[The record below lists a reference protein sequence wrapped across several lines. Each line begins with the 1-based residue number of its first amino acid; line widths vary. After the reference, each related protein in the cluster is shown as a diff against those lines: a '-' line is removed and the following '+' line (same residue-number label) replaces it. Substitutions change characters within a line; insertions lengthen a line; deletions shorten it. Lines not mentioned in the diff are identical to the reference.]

1 MANLNSKQ
9 LKQVEASALECAI
22 TARDLGVPRDQLENC
37 FRGQYVPQPKQ
48 LEFHS
53 ACRSAD
59 LPDGADQVGFGG
71 ARGPGKSHAVFA
83 QIALDD
89 CQRCSGLKVLYIRK
103 VAKNA
108 REQFEDLRRVV
119 LRNVAHNYNRST
131 GVITFPNQSRIVIG
145 HFKNESDVD
154 QYLGLEYD
162 VIAIEEA
169 TTLSLSKYKTL
180 RDSNRTSKA
189 NWRPRIYAS
198 TNPGNIGHVWFKE
211 RFITPAR
218 KRCETSTRFIFA
230 TVDDNRFIDSGYTKK
245 LEDNTG
251 WKLRAYRFGDWD
263 IAAGQY
269 FSTWNHDA
277 HTCKPFEIPS
287 HWPMWASLDYGFT
300 HPTAVYLFT
309 ENDGMIYVTAEHL
322 AAKLLPS
329 SHAEAIHSMLARFNR
344 RVDHLETFV
353 AGADAFAQ
361 KGDANAKTIADQY
374 AEHGIELTAAAMDR
388 VSGWGECLKLLGDID
403 RKIEPRIQIFD
414 TCAKLIETIPAL
426 QHNPNRPEDVL
437 KWDVDDE
444 GSGGDDSA
452 DAWRYG
458 VMARLVE
465 PEDLPMIGG
474 SRTGLIAR

>member
-1 MANLNSKQ
+1 MASLTNKQ
-9 LKQVEASALECAI
+9 LIRLAEARLIEAAKVTGLPPDSLV
-22 TARDLGVPRDQLENC
+22 R
-37 FRGQYVPQPKQ
+37 FRAGGYCPQPKQ
-48 LEFHS
+48 LQFHA
-53 ACRSAD
+53 ACRLAD
-59 LPDGADQVGFGG
+59 SETGPDQIGFGG

-89 CQRCSGLKVLYIRK
+89 CQRCPGLKVLYIRK

-119 LRNVAHNYNRST
+119 LRSVPHNYNRST
-131 GVITFPNQSRIVIG
+131 GVITFPNGSRIVIG

-180 RDSNRTSKA
+180 RDSNRTSKP

-198 TNPGNIGHVWFKE
+198 TNPGNVGHVWFKE

-218 KRCETSTRFIFA
+218 KNCESETRFVFA
-230 TVDDNRFIDSGYTKK
+230 TVDDNKFVDSGYTKK

-269 FSTWNHDA
+269 FSTWNHEA
-277 HTCKPFEIPS
+277 TVIKPFPIPS
-287 HWPMWASLDYGFT
+287 HWPMWAALDYGFT
-300 HPTAVYLFT
+300 HPTAVLLFT
-309 ENDGMIYVTAEHL
+309 ENDGTIYVIAEHVQ
-322 AAKLLPS
+322 AKWLPS
-329 SHAEAIHSMLARFNR
+329 LHAEAVHAMLGRFGR
-344 RVDHLETFV
+344 TVDSLDTFV
-353 AGADAFAQ
+353 AGADVFAQ
-361 KGDANAKTIADQY
+361 KGDANAKTIAEQY

-388 VSGWGECLKLLGDID
+388 VSGWGECLRLLGDVE

-414 TCAKLIETIPAL
+414 TCERLIETIPAL
-426 QHNPNRPEDVL
+426 QHNPNKPEDVL

-444 GSGGDDSA
+444 GSGGDDAA
-452 DAWRYG
+452 DCWRYG
-458 VMARLVE
+458 LMARLVE
-465 PEDLPMIGG
+465 PDDVPLIGG
-474 SRTGLIAR
+474 YRAGISFR

>member
-1 MANLNSKQ
+1 MATLSSKQ
-9 LKQVEASALECAI
+9 LKPIDRLAIEAVRA
-22 TARDLGVPRDQLENC
+22 GVPQDQLRT
-37 FRGQYVPQPKQ
+37 FLARGYCPQPKQ
-48 LEFHS
+48 LQFHG
-53 ACRSAD
+53 ACRAAD
-59 LPDGADQVGFGG
+59 RPGGADQIGFGG

-89 CQRCSGLKVLYIRK
+89 CQRQEGLKVLYIRK

-108 REQFEDLRRVV
+108 REQFQDLRRTV
-119 LRNVAHNYNRST
+119 LRGVAHAYQQQS
-131 GVITFPNQSRIVIG
+131 GVITFPNGSRIVIG

-180 RDSNRTSKA
+180 RDSNRTSKP

-198 TNPGNIGHVWFKE
+198 TNPGNVGHVWFKE

-218 KRCETSTRFIFA
+218 KNAETETRFVFA
-230 TVDDNRFIDSGYTKK
+230 TIDDNKFVDSGYTKK

-269 FSTWNHDA
+269 FSTWNHEA
-277 HTCKPFEIPS
+277 TVIKPSPIPS
-287 HWPMWASLDYGFT
+287 HWPMWAALDYGFT
-300 HPTAVYLFT
+300 HPTAVLLFT
-309 ENDGMIYVTAEHL
+309 ENDGMIYVIAEHVQS
-322 AAKLLPS
+322 KWLPS
-329 SHAEAIHSMLARFNR
+329 LHAEAIHAMLGRFGR
-344 RVDHLETFV
+344 TVDNMETFV
-353 AGADAFAQ
+353 AGADVFAN
-361 KGDANAKTIADQY
+361 KGDANAKTIAEQY
-374 AEHGIELTAAAMDR
+374 AEYGIALTAAAMDR
-388 VSGWGECLKLLGDID
+388 VSGWGECLRLLGDVE

-414 TCAKLIETIPAL
+414 TCERLIETIPAL
-426 QHNPNRPEDVL
+426 QHNPNKPEDVL

-444 GSGGDDSA
+444 GSGGDDAA
-452 DAWRYG
+452 DCWRYG

-465 PEDLPMIGG
+465 TEDAPLIGG
-474 SRTGLIAR
+474 SRHAIYAR